1 MQNMF
6 RNNLINLIIVSEGS
20 DEADKWIFEN
30 IKTEDIVVTSDIPL
44 ASKCID
50 KGASVLKHD
59 GFILNVMNIG
69 NVLATRVLMSDLR
82 SSDPFMQGK
91 SKNFT
96 KADKGKFLN
105 SLEIKITKA
114 KFLAHVNKNGKNYLL
129 GSNGKLI
136 KTNNEINSIPFIYG
150 DFKNKDFFELKE
162 IIDRS
167 KLNYKNIKNLYY
179 FPSGRW
185 DIEFYSDILIKLP
198 KNKLKDSINLSVNI
212 LSNKN
217 FEKIKILDLRQEN
230 RVITN
235 G

>member
-1 MQNMF
+1 MKKIYVDADACPVKDEIIKVATRHKIEVFMVCNGGIRPF

-69 NVLATRVLMSDLR
+69 NVLATRDLMSDLR

-91 SKNFT
+91 SKNFK

-105 SLEIKITKA
+105 SVE
-114 KFLAHVNKNGKNYLL
+114 
-129 GSNGKLI
+129 
-136 KTNNEINSIPFIYG
+136 
-150 DFKNKDFFELKE
+150 
-162 IIDRS
+162 
-167 KLNYKNIKNLYY
+167 
-179 FPSGRW
+179 
-185 DIEFYSDILIKLP
+185 ILI
-198 KNKLKDSINLSVNI
+198 IN
-212 LSNKN
+212 
-217 FEKIKILDLRQEN
+217 
-230 RVITN
+230 
-235 G
+235 